1 MVFKVPQFIE
11 VEDKIFGPL
20 TFRQFVYVTG
30 GVGTVFVFRIFFSWT
45 FAVIFGLPFIGLGA
59 ALAFYKMND
68 QPFIRI
74 MESAFYY
81 YVVKNRLYLWKKEE
95 KQKIDNVSSEERQA
109 ALVVPKIGESRL
121 KDLAWSLDI
130 REKMSQGIAAD
141 DAHTP

>member
-20 TFRQFVYVTG
+20 TFRQFIYVAG
-30 GVGTVFVFRIFFSWT
+30 GVASIFLFRTFFSWPV
-45 FAVIFGLPFIGLGA
+45 AILLGLPFAGLGA

-74 MESAFYY
+74 LESAFYY
-81 YVVKNRLYLWKKEE
+81 YVVKNRLYLWKKET
-95 KQKIDNVSSEERQA
+95 KQEITNVPSDVRQNT
-109 ALVVPKIGESRL
+109 LTVPKIGESRL

-130 REKMSQGIAAD
+130 REKMNQGIAEEENNR
-141 DAHTP
+141 P